1 MSNVTPANAT
11 NVKDSVM
18 SAVTPIKDA
27 VMSTV
32 TPIKDAVMK
41 AVNSVKEPVKEPAKA
56 VNSKDT
62 SFLQFNSTISK
73 FVFILLM
80 LIVFVLLFQFGMFL
94 LEHTYGTKRTP
105 YVMKGMIDS
114 DIVHVVSSNPNVSK
128 SIPILRSVNELTGI
142 EYTWALWVYIED
154 PYLNA
159 DQRHKRIFSKGTYT
173 MSDSIKNKL
182 YDIAFLNNSP
192 GLYYNAEDNKIVLVI
207 NTYSDNKNIYET
219 IEVDNMP
226 IEKWVSCVIT
236 LKDRKI
242 NIFINGNMSKEYI
255 LKFVPKQNYYDTILG
270 DKKGFGGFISNLRYY
285 DHAISSDAIQ
295 SIMHDG
301 PDTKKEVSS
310 KVYDAP
316 PWLSMNWYYN

>member
-1 MSNVTPANAT
+1 
-11 NVKDSVM
+11 M

-73 FVFILLM
+73 FVFILLL

-128 SIPILRSVNELTGI
+128 IHTDSSVG
-142 EYTWALWVYIED
+142 
-154 PYLNA
+154 
-159 DQRHKRIFSKGTYT
+159 QRTHRNRIHVGVMGLYRRPASKRRPKTQTYFSKGTYT

-182 YDIAFLNNSP
+182 YDIAF
-192 GLYYNAEDNKIVLVI
+192 
-207 NTYSDNKNIYET
+207 
-219 IEVDNMP
+219 
-226 IEKWVSCVIT
+226 
-236 LKDRKI
+236 
-242 NIFINGNMSKEYI
+242 
-255 LKFVPKQNYYDTILG
+255 
-270 DKKGFGGFISNLRYY
+270 
-285 DHAISSDAIQ
+285 
-295 SIMHDG
+295 
-301 PDTKKEVSS
+301 
-310 KVYDAP
+310 
-316 PWLSMNWYYN
+316 